1 MRGYFGLGV
10 EGVSKPGN
18 LGNLVRSAH
27 AFGARFFFTIGAA
40 VSRAALNATDTSHA
54 GRHLPFYEYAGPA
67 ELTLPKECR
76 LVGVE
81 FIEAAVALPSF
92 RHPPCAAYVLGPEL
106 GSLSPGLLARCDYVV
121 KIPTSFCINV
131 GVAGAL
137 VMYDRLLCY
146 GGLPARP
153 VRPGAAAAAT
163 TDTDR
168 RRG

>member
-40 VSRAALNATDTSHA
+40 VSQSALNATDTSHA
-54 GRHLPFYEYAGPA
+54 GRHMPFYEYAGLA

-81 FIEAAVALPSF
+81 FIEESVALPSL

-106 GSLSPGLLARCDYVV
+106 GSLSPALLARCDHVV
-121 KIPTSFCINV
+121 KIPMAFCINV

-146 GGLPARP
+146 GGFPPRP
-153 VRPGAAAAAT
+153 ERPGGAPAAAASVS
-163 TDTDR
+163 R
-168 RRG
+168 KRG